1 MSRPLTFW
9 GRHLIAASAYD
20 FTICLVLYSLF
31 VPALHEASHWLV
43 AKLYG
48 VDGIIQLGFPLSSF
62 QPSSP
67 LPSGNEFYAVY
78 FAGGILVSFA
88 YLLMWSR
95 ESQLEEKAG
104 MAPVIVQQVTY
115 GVGEGFW
122 ALWGFNQAFYNNM
135 VLTSEILSL
144 VAGVVM
150 LIRLF
155 RYWLTL
161 AG

>member
-9 GRHLIAASAYD
+9 GRHRVAASLYD
-20 FTICLVLYSLF
+20 FAVCLVLYSLF
-31 VPALHEASHWLV
+31 VPALHEASHWLI
-43 AKLYG
+43 AKAYG
-48 VDGIIQLGFPLSSF
+48 VDGVIQLGFPLSSF

-67 LPSGNEFYAVY
+67 LPTGTEFYTIY

-104 MAPVIVQQVTY
+104 MLPVIVQQTIY
-115 GVGEGFW
+115 GVGEGLW

-135 VLTSEILSL
+135 VLASQILGL
-144 VAGVVM
+144 AAGIVM

-155 RYWLTL
+155 RFWLTL
-161 AG
+161 PG

>member
-1 MSRPLTFW
+1 M
-9 GRHLIAASAYD
+9 YD
-20 FTICLVLYSLF
+20 YSICLMLYSLF
-31 VPALHEASHWLV
+31 VPVLHEASHWLI
-43 AKLYG
+43 AKAYG
-48 VDGIIQLGFPLSSF
+48 VDGVIQLGFPLSSF

-67 LPSGNEFYAVY
+67 LPTGTEFYAVY

-104 MAPVIVQQVTY
+104 MAPVIVQQTIY
-115 GVGEGFW
+115 GVGEGLW
-122 ALWGFNQAFYNNM
+122 AFWGFSQAFYGNM
-135 VLTSEILSL
+135 VIASQILGL
-144 VAGVVM
+144 LAGVIM

-161 AG
+161 PG